1 MNVKGI
7 GSPNVVNLYS
17 KNSVKK
23 VEKSTEVTSK
33 DRIELSELGKK
44 LSSYDTNGV
53 EVNNKERIDALRKS
67 IENGTYDVDAKLTAE
82 SIMKAI
88 KEGR

>member
-17 KNSVKK
+17 KNLAKK
-23 VEKSTEVTSK
+23 VQKSTEVTNK

-44 LSSYDTNGV
+44 LSSYDINKV

-67 IENGTYDVDAKLTAE
+67 IENGTYNVDAKLTAE